1 MKKYKPVVLV
11 ILDGLGVSQD
21 KIGSPWE
28 IAKHPTFS
36 EIEKNYPFT
45 VLQSSGLAVGLPWG
59 EEGNSEVGHLTM
71 GAGRIIYNYL
81 PKISTS
87 IEDRT
92 FFTNEAFQKAIE
104 HVKNPPSGGNSSL
117 HIMGLFSS
125 GTVHVYYKH
134 LYALLDL
141 MKEKG
146 LKNVFLHL
154 FTDGKDAY
162 NKEGFNFFK
171 KLEEDL
177 EKDYTSVKIASVI
190 GRKYAMDRDKN
201 WNRIEKTY
209 NLFTRGAGNPF
220 QTASSY
226 IKEQYGKEM
235 TDESIEPALISNSPE
250 SRIKDNDAV
259 IFFNFREDSA
269 RELTHAFIDA
279 DFNNFNRKKI
289 NNLLFI
295 TMTEYDKNIPI
306 IPAFKSANI
315 ENPLA
320 KIISDIGLNQL
331 HIAETEKYA
340 HITYFFNG
348 GKEKP
353 FEGEERILISSPEVE
368 SYDQTPQMSALEIKN
383 ALLENILKYDFI
395 AVNFANADMV
405 GHTGNLEATAKALE
419 TLDSCLK
426 EIMEKVLE
434 IDGALII
441 TSDHGNAEEKIYKM
455 TGEKK
460 SKHSLNPVPFYLISK
475 EIKKIKPANHEKIAE
490 SYKDIKGTLTDIAP
504 TILELLGLRKPLEMT
519 GDSLIDKI
527 IYS

>member
-28 IAKHPTFS
+28 TAVHPTFS

-45 VLQSSGLAVGLPWG
+45 VLQASGLAVGLPWG
-59 EEGNSEVGHLTM
+59 KEGNSEVGHLTM

-81 PKISTS
+81 PKISVS

-92 FFTNEAFQKAIE
+92 FFNNEAFQKAIE
-104 HVKNPPSGGNSSL
+104 HVNKNNSSL
-117 HIMGLFSS
+117 HIIGLFSS
-125 GTVHVYYKH
+125 GTVHAYYKH

-141 MKEKG
+141 MKQKD

-162 NKEGFNFFK
+162 NKEGASFFK

-177 EKDYTSVKIASVI
+177 KKEYVPIKIASTI
-190 GRKYAMDRDKN
+190 GRKYAMDRDEN
-201 WNRIEKTY
+201 WDRIEKTY
-209 NLFTRGAGNPF
+209 NLFVRGVGSQF
-220 QTASSY
+220 QTVSSY
-226 IKEQYGKEM
+226 IKEQYEKEIY
-235 TDESIEPALISNSPE
+235 DESIEPALVSNSPE
-250 SRIKDNDAV
+250 SRIKDSDAV

-269 RELTHAFIDA
+269 RELTHAFIDV
-279 DFNNFNRKKI
+279 DFNNFNREKI

-315 ENPLA
+315 ENPLV

-348 GKEKP
+348 GKEEP
-353 FEGEERILISSPEVE
+353 FEREERILIPSPEVE
-368 SYDQTPQMSALEIKN
+368 SYEQTPEMSALETKN

-405 GHTGNLEATAKALE
+405 GHTGNLEATARALE

-434 IDGALII
+434 IDGALIV

-460 SKHSLNPVPFYLISK
+460 SMHSLNPVPFYLISK
-475 EIKKIKPANHEKIAE
+475 EIKKLKPANQEKIDE

-504 TILELLGLRKPLEMT
+504 TILELLGLRKPPEMT

-527 IYS
+527 VYS